1 MRNRLRISVL
11 WMAAAFVLLSS
22 AFGFAATGSN
32 HGSDVSKVAKPTA
45 SPGGTHHGDEVSDAA
60 KKDKDE
66 NEGSETHERK
76 HNHGFFVSQAAHCED
91 VSDPDTPDSP
101 TFKAPADCKGAGHG
115 EYVSSV
121 AHSSLGK
128 PEKGN
133 GKPE

>member
-1 MRNRLRISVL
+1 MRKRLRISVL

-22 AFGFAATGSN
+22 AFGFAQTGN

-66 NEGSETHERK
+66 GSDQTHERK
-76 HNHGFFVSQAAHCED
+76 HNHGFFVSQAAQCKD
-91 VSDPDTPDSP
+91 VSDADTPGSP
-101 TFKAPADCKGAGHG
+101 SFTAPADCKGAGHG

-128 PEKGN
+128 PDKGH